1 PDVLAELGTA
11 EAALGHPAAVEHLTQ
26 AAGAVTD
33 PRRRVELMLQ
43 LGRALDAQARHEEA
57 ARAYD
62 NALSELPA
70 APTDPEALELRDQL
84 EASFIST
91 ASIVPDL
98 QPLALQRSAR
108 IIEHTVKGP
117 QTQGQRLLLAQAALH
132 ATTAGES
139 AHNAV
144 ELAERAWDSGR
155 ILSEANPQWI
165 GWRLVAAAF
174 LLNGELESAL
184 VVTDAALA
192 DARRRAVPLAFA
204 TASYVRG
211 LPLLWQGRVT
221 DAMADLELA
230 LDARRYGW
238 HQFARSGAAHY
249 ALCLIE
255 RREFDQAQAI
265 LDENGPLSD
274 PQDLEDV
281 LRLYSLAELRLAQ
294 ARPQEALE
302 AALTVGEIGERTVRS
317 LGYAPWRTTAAQAVL
332 MLGDQERAVEL
343 AREDF
348 ARAERTDVL
357 HLRIRARRVLG
368 LAEGGK
374 TGTRRLRTAVRMGS
388 EGPPRLETIRALIDL
403 GAAMRRENQ
412 RAEARAWL
420 ERGADMAAYGGA
432 VALNERARVELA
444 AAGARPRR
452 EALLSG
458 PASLTAS
465 ERRIAELAATGQ
477 SNREIAQALFVTP
490 KTVEY
495 HLRNTYRKLDIAT
508 RAQLAEA
515 LSV

>member
-1 PDVLAELGTA
+1 
-11 EAALGHPAAVEHLTQ
+11 
-26 AAGAVTD
+26 
-33 PRRRVELMLQ
+33 
-43 LGRALDAQARHEEA
+43 
-57 ARAYD
+57 
-62 NALSELPA
+62 
-70 APTDPEALELRDQL
+70 
-84 EASFIST
+84 
-91 ASIVPDL
+91 
-98 QPLALQRSAR
+98 
-108 IIEHTVKGP
+108 
-117 QTQGQRLLLAQAALH
+117 
-132 ATTAGES
+132 
-139 AHNAV
+139 
-144 ELAERAWDSGR
+144 
-155 ILSEANPQWI
+155 
-165 GWRLVAAAF
+165 
-174 LLNGELESAL
+174 
-184 VVTDAALA
+184 
-192 DARRRAVPLAFA
+192 VPLAFA

-249 ALCLIE
+249 ALCLVE
-255 RREFDQAQAI
+255 RGEFDQAEAI
-265 LDENGPLSD
+265 LGEDGPLSD
-274 PQDLEDV
+274 PHDLEDV

-332 MLGDQERAVEL
+332 MLGDHDRALEL

-368 LAEGGK
+368 LAEGGQR
-374 TGTRRLRTAVRMGS
+374 GMRRLRTAVQMGTQA
-388 EGPPRLETIRALIDL
+388 PPRLETIRALIDL
-403 GAAMRRENQ
+403 GAALRRENQ

-432 VALNERARVELA
+432 VALNERARVELG

-495 HLRNTYRKLDIAT
+495 HLRNTYRKLDIQT
-508 RAQLAEA
+508 RQELARA